1 MTSSTTRQ
9 NVTAHIGRGHYKQWT
24 LNTGEHGD
32 RGTNSPGT
40 AEEVTTCCLV
50 PLTSWS
56 VMLAIYDKH
65 GSIDCTTA
73 FSVTSCHCFYT

>member
-24 LNTGEHGD
+24 LKTGEHGD

-40 AEEVTTCCLV
+40 AEEVTTC
-50 PLTSWS
+50 
-56 VMLAIYDKH
+56 
-65 GSIDCTTA
+65 
-73 FSVTSCHCFYT
+73 